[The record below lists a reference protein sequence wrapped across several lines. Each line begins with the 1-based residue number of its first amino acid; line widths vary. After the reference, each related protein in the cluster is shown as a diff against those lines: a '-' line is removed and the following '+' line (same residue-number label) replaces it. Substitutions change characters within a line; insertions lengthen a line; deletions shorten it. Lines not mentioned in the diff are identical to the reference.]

1 MSDWNRPTAIEGV
14 TAGPASSA
22 LGVQG
27 PAALVILLVSL
38 IGIIAI
44 LSCMDIDD
52 PRERALM
59 PLELRGALCVWD
71 RIRASMRNQTVV
83 LAGPPV
89 QIVAAPPHSLHE
101 KVNDPNKNLITG
113 PHVSRHTRSQL

>member
-14 TAGPASSA
+14 TAGPAI
-22 LGVQG
+22 
-27 PAALVILLVSL
+27 LVIFLVAL

-52 PRERALM
+52 PRERMFM

-71 RIRASMRNQTVV
+71 VVRTSMRKQTVV
-83 LAGPPV
+83 LAGPPAEPQES
-89 QIVAAPPHSLHE
+89 QIVAAPEEVPSSKE
-101 KVNDPNKNLITG
+101 KVN
-113 PHVSRHTRSQL
+113 